1 MHGNFYVPK
10 ASIWWLHYIFNC
22 SHTFPLL
29 KCILFCYKLRPFY
42 FCSILQLGHYVDLII
57 CVGRLH
63 YLWMSFQYCKVNI
76 SKYLLKRG
84 EMESNTQENILQN
97 LVHNVKSWHHM
108 GLFMSPDEFIWS
120 LTGERKSV
128 GLPLQPSVFGILK
141 HSKSAHRAHRWC
153 AHPQSLSQQTSLQ
166 PAEKP
171 VSFLSTDRT
180 MLKKLRLFTLL
191 SLLSLWGLFGY

>member
-1 MHGNFYVPK
+1 M
-10 ASIWWLHYIFNC
+10 
-22 SHTFPLL
+22 
-29 KCILFCYKLRPFY
+29 LFLFR
-42 FCSILQLGHYVDLII
+42 SILQLGHYVDLII

-97 LVHNVKSWHHM
+97 LVHSVKSWHHM
-108 GLFMSPDEFIWS
+108 RLFMSPDEFIWS
-120 LTGERKSV
+120 LTEERKSV
-128 GLPLQPSVFGILK
+128 GLPLQPSVFGILR
-141 HSKSAHRAHRWC
+141 HSKFAHRAHCWC

-171 VSFLSTDRT
+171 LSFLSTDRT
-180 MLKKLRLFTLL
+180 MVKELRLSTLL
-191 SLLSLWGLFGY
+191 SLLKPLGVVLLLNVNV